1 MNPDKS
7 SMKKVILAVILVLFW
22 MSDTYAQYTTD
33 KVVGKKHQ
41 EYLDSMKNSE
51 YPYVLPI
58 LGKKAH
64 QKGFNLPYS
73 AGLSLNFL
81 TQKSDIIIDNLS
93 VGFNNGEMYDL
104 GNVVRFNSAVSKG
117 SGLNLRPDI
126 WLFPFLNVYGVMAKS
141 ALSTS
146 IDAGLWVPLND
157 SVWQEVL
164 PLSTKAEFDAT
175 TLGFGLTPTIG
186 VGGFFM
192 AFDMNMTWSDVP
204 ALEKPAFAFVFDP
217 RIGKNFVIRDEM
229 NLAIW
234 AGGFRLK
241 INSGTTGSLPVS
253 DLFSLSD
260 VQQKIDNG
268 QMKVEQGYTA
278 VNDWWNNL
286 TDMQQ
291 QNPVNS
297 AKYDAA
303 NKALETAGKVLTAAE
318 ESVNNINNST
328 VEYSLDK
335 RQKDM
340 WNFIVGGQ
348 FQLNKHW
355 MARGEVG
362 FLSARTQ
369 GLISLQYR
377 FGL

>member
-1 MNPDKS
+1 
-7 SMKKVILAVILVLFW
+7 MKKIIYAIILCLLCTAN
-22 MSDTYAQYTTD
+22 TYAQYTSD
-33 KVVGKKHQ
+33 KVVGKKNQ
-41 EYLDSMKNSE
+41 EYLDSVKSSE
-51 YPYVLPI
+51 YPYALPI

-64 QKGFNLPYS
+64 QQGFSLPYS
-73 AGLSLNFL
+73 AGLSVNFL

-93 VGFNNGEMYDL
+93 VGFNQGEMYDL
-104 GNVVRFNSAVSKG
+104 DNVIRFTSAVSQG

-126 WLFPFLNVYGVMAKS
+126 WLFPFLNIYGVLAKS

-146 IDAGLWVPLND
+146 IDAGLWIPQND

-164 PLSTKAEFDAT
+164 PLSAKAEFDAT

-217 RIGKNFVIRDEM
+217 RLGKNFVIRDEM
-229 NLAIW
+229 NMAVW
-234 AGGFRLK
+234 VGGFRLK
-241 INSGTTGSLPVS
+241 INSGTTGSLPMS
-253 DLFSLSD
+253 DLFTLTD
-260 VQQKIDNG
+260 AQQKIDDG
-268 QMKVEQGYTA
+268 ELKVEQGYDA
-278 VNDWWNNL
+278 VDAWWNSL
-286 TDMQQ
+286 SDLQQ

-297 AKYDAA
+297 AKHDAA
-303 NKALETAGKVLTAAE
+303 NKALETAGKVLAAADAT
-318 ESVNNINNST
+318 VNNINNST

>member
-1 MNPDKS
+1 
-7 SMKKVILAVILVLFW
+7 MKKLIYAIIPALLG
-22 MSDTYAQYTTD
+22 MTDSYAQYTTD
-33 KVVGKKHQ
+33 KVVGKKNQ
-41 EYLDSMKNSE
+41 EYLDSVKNSE
-51 YPYVLPI
+51 YPYALPI

-64 QKGFNLPYS
+64 QQGFSLPYS

-81 TQKSDIIIDNLS
+81 TQQSDIIIDNLS
-93 VGFNNGEMYDL
+93 VGFNGGEMYDL

-126 WLFPFLNVYGVMAKS
+126 WLFPFLNVYGVLAKS

-146 IDAGLWVPLND
+146 IDAGLWIPQND

-164 PLSTKAEFDAT
+164 PLSTKAEFNAT

-229 NLAIW
+229 NVAVW

-253 DLFSLSD
+253 DLFSLND
-260 VQQKIDNG
+260 AQQKIDDG

-278 VNDWWNNL
+278 VDEWWNSL
-286 TDMQQ
+286 TEIQQ

-297 AKYDAA
+297 AKYNTA
-303 NKALETAGKVLTAAE
+303 NKALETAGTVLAAAE
-318 ESVNNINNST
+318 QTVNNLNNST

-369 GLISLQYR
+369 GLVSLQYR